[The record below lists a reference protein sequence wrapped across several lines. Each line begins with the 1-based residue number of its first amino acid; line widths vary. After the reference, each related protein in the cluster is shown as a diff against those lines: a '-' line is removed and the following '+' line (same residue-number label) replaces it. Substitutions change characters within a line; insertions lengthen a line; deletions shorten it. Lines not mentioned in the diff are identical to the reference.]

1 MLIWSVI
8 RWRRLIKIA
17 GVYTGKLFMP
27 KLFDSPAMRETLR
40 RTIRAEMAYK
50 GFEYRDLA
58 AKLADMGVRQTEA
71 NLRSKINNGSLGAQ
85 LFVFL
90 LLAMGTRN
98 LELGRV
104 SELLEDVVAEQA
116 ERQEGVA
123 EGKQSAQ
130 QL

>member
-1 MLIWSVI
+1 
-8 RWRRLIKIA
+8 
-17 GVYTGKLFMP
+17 
-27 KLFDSPAMRETLR
+27 
-40 RTIRAEMAYK
+40 MAYK

-104 SELLEDVVAEQA
+104 SELLEDIVAEQA